1 MADSTDDARAIAPT
15 IAEPAKSR
23 GTAAPFVAA
32 PPENRYQLGRT
43 IGRGG
48 MGEVVAATDAHIG
61 REVAIKRLHAGASS
75 DGVMRFLREARVQAR
90 LEHPAIVP
98 VHEMSVDRE
107 GRPFFV
113 MKRLQGTTLSD
124 ILRGIRDGDTATI
137 EQFPRQRLRAFT
149 DACLAVEFAH
159 QRWHPPRSQAGQ
171 HHPRRFR

>member
-1 MADSTDDARAIAPT
+1 MADSTRRTPPDDERAIAPT
-15 IAEPAKSR
+15 IADPSQPSGADL
-23 GTAAPFVAA
+23 TAAPLVAA

-48 MGEVVAATDAHIG
+48 MGEVVAATDVQIG

-75 DGVMRFLREARVQAR
+75 DGVTRFLREARIQAR

-113 MKRLQGTTLSD
+113 IKRLQGTTLSD
-124 ILRGIRDGDTATI
+124 ILRGIRDGDATAI
-137 EQFPRQRLRAFT
+137 EQFPR
-149 DACLAVEFAH
+149 
-159 QRWHPPRSQAGQ
+159 
-171 HHPRRFR
+171 